1 VTALPYGVTEEGIH
15 GPWREFLEGKLNQD
29 SITTLLLDCYQKS
42 RERSASR
49 LETHDLLTQIVADL
63 ASQFGLQAVGEYSLQ
78 CPDGIERFIDVVWL
92 SGSRPI
98 AAFEVDSSLRAKSLK
113 KLLNISAK
121 FRFWVYYG
129 RKDPTSFVGNI
140 DSENRITI
148 VCTHQ
153 TSRKPMRSK
162 MNTIVATTTASQE
175 ITTLLTVDQHIR
187 QAIQH
192 CWIALPEEERSL
204 KRIEQEIT
212 RRVQRALRDIEEDSL
227 AFSKPVFG
235 ETKSKSVTD
244 PRLAKI
250 REKHPRAYE
259 RWTEEEDNLLK
270 QEFSDGVSVQDL
282 SELLQRRPSA
292 IRSRLRKR
300 GLM

>member
-1 VTALPYGVTEEGIH
+1 MVV
-15 GPWREFLEGKLNQD
+15 LNQD

-42 RERSASR
+42 RKRSASR

-92 SGSRPI
+92 SDSRPI

-113 KLLNISAK
+113 KLLHISAK

-129 RKDPTSFVGNI
+129 QKDPTSFVGNI

-148 VCTHQ
+148 ACTHQ
-153 TSRKPMRSK
+153 TSRKLMRSK
-162 MNTIVATTTASQE
+162 MNTIVTTTTTSQE
-175 ITTLLTVDQHIR
+175 TTTLLTVDQHIR

-192 CWIALPEEERSL
+192 CWTALPEEERSL
-204 KRIEQEIT
+204 KRVEQEIA
-212 RRVQRALRDIEEDSL
+212 RLVQRALREIEEDSL

-235 ETKSKSVTD
+235 EIRTKSVTD
-244 PRLAKI
+244 PLLAKI

-259 RWTEEEDNLLK
+259 RWTEEEDKLLK
-270 QEFSDGVSVQDL
+270 QKCSDGVSVQGL
-282 SELLQRRPSA
+282 SEFFQRRPSA
-292 IRSRLRKR
+292 IRSRLRKL
-300 GLM
+300 GVM

>member
-1 VTALPYGVTEEGIH
+1 
-15 GPWREFLEGKLNQD
+15 LNQD
-29 SITTLLLDCYQKS
+29 SVTALLLDCYQKS
-42 RERSASR
+42 RKRSASR
-49 LETHDLLTQIVADL
+49 LETHNLLTQIVADL

-98 AAFEVDSSLRAKSLK
+98 AAFEIDSSLRAKSLK

-129 RKDPTSFVGNI
+129 QKDPASFVGNI
-140 DSENRITI
+140 DSENRIII
-148 VCTHQ
+148 VCTHH
-153 TSRKPMRSK
+153 TSRKPMNPKTNSVA
-162 MNTIVATTTASQE
+162 TATTTSQE
-175 ITTLLTVDQHIR
+175 ITTLLVVDQHIR

-192 CWIALPEEERSL
+192 CWTALPEEERSL
-204 KRIEQEIT
+204 KRVEQEIT
-212 RRVQRALRDIEEDSL
+212 RLVQRALRDIEEDSL
-227 AFSKPVFG
+227 AFREPVFSK
-235 ETKSKSVTD
+235 TKAKSIAD

-250 REKHPRAYE
+250 RARHPRAYE

-270 QEFSDGVSVQDL
+270 QKFSDGVSVQDL

-292 IRSRLRKR
+292 IRSRLRKS